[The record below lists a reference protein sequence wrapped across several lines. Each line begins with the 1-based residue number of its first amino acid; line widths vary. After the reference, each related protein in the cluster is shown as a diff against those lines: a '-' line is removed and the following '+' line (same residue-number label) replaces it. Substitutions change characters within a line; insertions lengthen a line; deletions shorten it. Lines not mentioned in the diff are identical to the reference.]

1 MSDDSLKKI
10 DAGKRAFL
18 KKVATATVFAVPLVQ
33 SFSMNGL
40 STPDAEAAS
49 EKKIAAPPVSPV

>member
-18 KKVATATVFAVPLVQ
+18 KKVAAATVFTVPVVQ
-33 SFSMNGL
+33 SFSMKGL

-49 EKKIAAPPVSPV
+49 DKKVAAPPVSPI